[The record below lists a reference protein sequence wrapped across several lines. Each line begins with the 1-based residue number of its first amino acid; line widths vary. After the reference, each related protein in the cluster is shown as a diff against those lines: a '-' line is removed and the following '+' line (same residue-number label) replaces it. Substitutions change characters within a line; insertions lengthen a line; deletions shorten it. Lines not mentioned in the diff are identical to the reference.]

1 MENEITL
8 NTDEVL
14 EYVKNEVKQ
23 YDTLEISYNMV
34 YVPGE
39 VLDIDEDEEDE
50 SLNLLLQLQGEL
62 LNDTVHLDLTQIK
75 DDILEIRHINNEDEL
90 VVIVVEEA

>member
-14 EYVKNEVKQ
+14 EYVKKEVKQ

-75 DDILEIRHINNEDEL
+75 DDILEIRHINNENEL